1 MKRFAALICALA
13 LMLLFCSCS
22 DDSGSSGRALTD
34 VFSEIKSACSLDNVL
49 EFTDAASLDRYYGI
63 AAEDVSEFAGC
74 ISKMSTDQTEI
85 VLIKAS
91 DKDAAGRISEALQ
104 NKYRSKLQENRN
116 YSPEQYAMIEN
127 GVLETNGLYVSMIVA
142 PDAEAI
148 NKLYKDAVIK

>member
-22 DDSGSSGRALTD
+22 DDSSSGRALTD

-49 EFTDAASLDRYYGI
+49 EFTDAASLDRHYGI

-91 DKDAAGRISEALQ
+91 DKDAAGRISQALQ

-127 GVLETNGLYVSMIVA
+127 GVLEINGLYVSMIVA

-148 NKLYKDAVIK
+148 NKLYKASVIK